1 MLAWSLALLGGPRD
15 GLEDLLG
22 GLLGAVARQAA
33 RMVRACACV
42 CISKVLLRGMLH
54 ATCMHA

>member
-15 GLEDLLG
+15 GLED
-22 GLLGAVARQAA
+22 LLGAVARQAA